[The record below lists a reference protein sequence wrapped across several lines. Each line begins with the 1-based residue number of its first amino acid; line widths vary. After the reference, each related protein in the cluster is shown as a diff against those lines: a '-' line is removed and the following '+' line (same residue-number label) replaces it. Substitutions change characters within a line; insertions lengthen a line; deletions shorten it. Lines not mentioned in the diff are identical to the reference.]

1 MVPRGAGCM
10 LASILTGLL
19 TTRFGE
25 KTMIIA
31 GLIILSIGGL
41 LFGEINTHIA
51 LANIAIPNFLF
62 GLGMVMAM
70 VPMISLSCSTL
81 HNEQQTNAAG
91 VQNLLK
97 NIGAAI
103 GTSISTTMISRF
115 SQAHQHMMVEHLNF
129 DNPAYMSKLD
139 SLSGTFGSLVDS
151 NTAEYMGQYQ
161 IYHELLQQSTLWGY
175 VETFRYFA
183 IATIAVIPLVL
194 LIKGIKRNNA
204 ENKQ

>member
-1 MVPRGAGCM
+1 M
-10 LASILTGLL
+10 
-19 TTRFGE
+19 
-25 KTMIIA
+25 
-31 GLIILSIGGL
+31 IILSIGGL
-41 LFGEINTHIA
+41 LFGEINTNIA

-70 VPMISLSCSTL
+70 VPMISLSCATL

-115 SQAHQHMMVEHLNF
+115 SQVHQHMMIQHLNF
-129 DNPAYMSKLD
+129 DNPVYVEKLG
-139 SLSGTFGSLVDS
+139 SLSGTFETLVDS
-151 NTAEYMGQYQ
+151 NTAEYMGQMQ
-161 IYHELLQQSTLWGY
+161 IYNQLLHQSSLWGY

-183 IATIAVIPLVL
+183 VATIAVIPLVL
-194 LIKGIKRNNA
+194 LIKGIKRT
-204 ENKQ
+204 KTT